1 MDPHPESTQSGGNG
15 THGIVRSD
23 VDGNTINDLPSRPSR
38 IRRAPLPDPRPALR
52 SLDNELNWRP
62 VILNG
67 SLDQKTESMRWTPI
81 DFGAQDP
88 GRAGPEP
95 PQLPTVQTAEL
106 LRGVESAFKIAPHR
120 SILRAVPYDLSLSV
134 LDQMLRAPPSR
145 PNFHPVHA
153 TKFVRRIILAKMT
166 LIVDTYLREAYSLTA
181 KAMQNISKIADFDP
195 QRLGEKPWQDEWR
208 SEFFSRLWELRGNI
222 ELLGFDMENMIR
234 LFTDL
239 ADNDSWPQMKNLD
252 TYVGRESQWDKDKR
266 GHIKIRDQ
274 DVEDL
279 KEWERLEATR
289 KYAAGFIE
297 RTTNSYLQAATAE
310 GAKFANIQ
318 ARTYV

>member
-1 MDPHPESTQSGGNG
+1 M
-15 THGIVRSD
+15 
-23 VDGNTINDLPSRPSR
+23 
-38 IRRAPLPDPRPALR
+38 
-52 SLDNELNWRP
+52 
-62 VILNG
+62 ILKG
-67 SLDQKTESMRWTPI
+67 SLDQQTESIRWTPI

-95 PQLPTVQTAEL
+95 PQLPTVQ
-106 LRGVESAFKIAPHR
+106 AFKIAPHR
-120 SILRAVPYDLSLSV
+120 SILRAVPYHWSLSL

-153 TKFVRRIILAKMT
+153 TKFVRRIILAKTT
-166 LIVDTYLREAYSLTA
+166 LIVDKYLREAYVLTA

-208 SEFFSRLWELRGNI
+208 SEFFNRLWELRGNI
-222 ELLGFDMENMIR
+222 ELLGFDMENTIR
-234 LFTDL
+234 LFSDL
-239 ADNDSWPQMKNLD
+239 ADNDSWPEMENLD
-252 TYVGRESQWDKDKR
+252 TVVGRPHQWDKDKSS
-266 GHIKIRDQ
+266 GHVKIRDQ
-274 DVEDL
+274 DMEDL